1 MIINPVLTSTV
12 KDDGIISIGFDGLCS
27 TKAINARVSCH
38 IDVKGANKL
47 LGDNLFFVYFL
58 NLKGNF

>member
-12 KDDGIISIGFDGLCS
+12 KYDGIISIGFDGLCS
-27 TKAINARVSCH
+27 TKAIIAPVSCH
-38 IDVKGANKL
+38 IDVRGANKQ
-47 LGDNLFFVYFL
+47 LGAHLFFVYFL